1 MHHHLPFVIRFFF
14 SFWTSLNFSLFF
26 QCCRYRSLPTTSRQ
40 VSLFDIWPFLFIFT
54 NIFHLGFPVFCAL
67 PMSGMPL
74 KLSYGLFDAEI
85 RLFSCLNTFTTFGY
99 LSSKL
104 QATTHFMLT
113 NKSDNTLCT
122 SFRILP
128 ARVYDYVVDFFDT
141 GLEPHDE

>member
-1 MHHHLPFVIRFFF
+1 MHHYLPFVIRFFF

-26 QCCRYRSLPTTSRQ
+26 SSVVDTGLCQRPRVKWVWLT
-40 VSLFDIWPFLFIFT
+40 FDRFLFIFT
-54 NIFHLGFPVFCAL
+54 NIFHLGFPVFYAL

-113 NKSDNTLCT
+113 NNQITLCT
-122 SFRILP
+122 YFRILP